1 MIILPQYFFM
11 KKLFRSK
18 LLLLVIVFSAFAIAT
33 DSGRFLKI
41 SQSLENFAD
50 TYRIINH
57 HYVDETDPNQL
68 MRIAIDSML
77 GHLDP
82 YTNYYS
88 EAQMVQ
94 VKMGVKGGWDGI
106 GVELMKDDGKVVI
119 RELIEGTPAEK
130 KGLRVG
136 DILLK
141 IDGTSFNNK
150 KIEEISKSLQGKA
163 GTKVTIEVLRPSSDK
178 LKTLTLERV
187 TVTKKNVP
195 YFGMLNEETGYI
207 ILTTFSPQ
215 AGANV
220 QKAFEELQKNKNFKH
235 VILDLRDNGG
245 GYLIEAVNICNIF
258 LEKGIEIVYTKNK
271 IPEWDRSFK
280 TINASVDTKIPVIV
294 LMNGHSASA
303 SEIVAGALQD
313 VDRALLLGNNS
324 FGKGLVQNTKDI
336 GYSSKVKLTTAKYY
350 IPSGRCVQALNYK
363 NGIPV
368 KVPDSLRK
376 EFKTLKGRKVFDG
389 NGLEPDL
396 LVEDVKES
404 PLLVALKKEHLIF
417 DFANMYREKHDSIPE
432 AKEFELSDSEFDEFV
447 LFAKEKWYEYK
458 TNSERALLKLEE
470 QAKSEGTYS
479 QLSSVFDE
487 TRENITKHKQSAFKN
502 NYSEIKQ
509 NLEQEIVGRFYFM
522 KGQVENRLADDFFV
536 KQAIDLFADEEEYNQ
551 LLKTDILKEIKKD

>member
-1 MIILPQYFFM
+1 M

-57 HYVDETDPNQL
+57 QYVDETDANQL

-77 GHLDP
+77 AHLDP

-94 VKMGVKGGWDGI
+94 VRMGVKGGWDGI
-106 GVELMKDDGKVVI
+106 GVELIKHNGKVVI

-136 DILLK
+136 DVLLK
-141 IDGTSFNNK
+141 IEGTSFNDR
-150 KIEEISKSLQGKA
+150 KIEDISKSLQGKA

-178 LKTLTLERV
+178 IRTLTLERV

-195 YFGMLNEETGYI
+195 YFGMLNDETGYI

-220 QKAFEELQKNKNFKH
+220 QKAFEELQKNKKFKN
-235 VILDLRDNGG
+235 VILDLRENGG

-258 LEKGIEIVYTKNK
+258 LNKGIEIVYTRNK

-280 TINASVDTKIPVIV
+280 TINAPVDTKIPVIV

-376 EFKTLKGRKVFDG
+376 EFKTMKGREVYDG

-396 LVEDVKES
+396 LVEDKKQS
-404 PLLVALKKEHLIF
+404 PLLVALMQEHLIF
-417 DFANMYREKHDSIPE
+417 DFANIYRENHDSILV

-447 LFAKEKWYEYK
+447 LFAKDKWYEYK
-458 TNSERALLKLEE
+458 TSSEVALLKLEK
-470 QAKSEGTYS
+470 QAKTEGTYS
-479 QLSSVFDE
+479 QLSSFFDK
-487 TRENITKHKQSAFKN
+487 TRENIIKHKQSAFKN

-509 NLEQEIVGRFYFM
+509 SLEQEIVGRFYFM

-536 KQAIDLFADEEEYNQ
+536 KQAIDLFADEVHYNH
-551 LLKTDILKEIKKD
+551 LLRTGIYKEIEID